1 MRPDK
6 EFRQGF
12 LGFLLQ
18 QWGAKTSDRFP
29 CFLPERGQAGSF
41 YEVRGGGGPYVGP
54 KGWPRWSA
62 FDGAVW
68 VFGLFFFVLFLFN
81 NFWLCWVF
89 IVVP

>member
-6 EFRQGF
+6 KYRHGF

-18 QWGAKTSDRFP
+18 QWGAITSDRFP
-29 CFLPERGQAGSF
+29 CLLPERGQAGSS
-41 YEVRGGGGPYVGP
+41 YGVRVGGDPYVGP
-54 KGWPRWSA
+54 EGWPRWSA

-68 VFGLFFFVLFLFN
+68 VLVFFPLFSFSFN